1 MLSGLLLTKFLKIQ
15 IMKKNAFIIIAT
27 SLVAVSCNNNKPQA
41 DNTAS
46 AERERDS
53 LQALLNQK
61 DSTLSSYL
69 MSFNDIQR
77 TLDSVNV
84 KEKNIYIKTE
94 RTSDIKTN
102 VLAEINAEIAAI
114 NTLMDKNRENITK
127 LNKQLKA
134 GGGKN
139 KQLEVAIKSLNTQL
153 VQKQDELTALNVKLN
168 GLNRE
173 VMQLQTSIGFL
184 NAQNAAQAETIAQER
199 NELHKAFYIVG
210 TSKDLEKE
218 NIIDKKGGLLGIG
231 KTSELKDDFNAKKFT
246 QIDYTQLNSIPVN
259 SKKVDI
265 ITSHPTNSYR
275 LEKENGII
283 KDIVITNSEAFWNTS
298 KYLVIIKGA

>member
-1 MLSGLLLTKFLKIQ
+1 
-15 IMKKNAFIIIAT
+15 MKKNAFIIIAT
-27 SLVAVSCNNNKPQA
+27 SLVAVSCNNNKPQV

-114 NTLMDKNRENITK
+114 NSLMEKNRQNISN
-127 LNKQLKA
+127 LNKQLKSS
-134 GGGKN
+134 GGKN
-139 KQLEVAIKSLNTQL
+139 KQLEQAIKSLNTQL

-173 VMQLQTSIGFL
+173 IMQLQTSIGFL

-231 KTSELKDDFNAKKFT
+231 KTSELKDDFNSKKFT

-283 KDIVITNSEAFWNTS
+283 KDIVITNSEAFWNAS
-298 KYLVIIKGA
+298 KYLVIVKGA